1 MGVPPVPL
9 LLNPAGAVIAVGV
22 VSFFVLKEVNR
33 RARAEARAREK
44 TRRAKAE
51 ARRAEAEQDSSSDSD
66 QETHYESDDSD
77 EDEDSESGGSQ
88 TDASDDADEAL
99 ESLLKQWARYL
110 VNRVV
115 HIATTLL
122 RKMALAMLNGRA
134 VLRVNK
140 ESGTLNQRR
149 RCKAER
155 RFFDPR
161 RNRNQQSLLEL
172 LRKIIETRYREQD
185 AEPID
190 WSSSSQPIPVEP
202 VSLAEVSGRML
213 ITAERLFQ
221 QIVLFLSRGEPRV
234 GLPVAFRNLEFRTA
248 FGPWEVYKSGHTY
261 IYSRHRTDACS
272 PPAIMRAD
280 RLGASYVKWVG
291 SYGQIL
297 DFFED
302 LLSRGILTTEYLIH
316 LLIQFSRY
324 HIPVESDGRIT
335 RNMADDLNRIF
346 FLLTAKEQAQWQ
358 SSIFFKWSEWDL
370 GMAVTFARI
379 VLLLKKGAL
388 TLRDV
393 FGPDAPYALYCLKD
407 MYRRNVS
414 VRVVCKKV
422 DRLYGEVFGRPTT
435 AEQAHQDLREVYGGS
450 GESDSDDYSD
460 CSEDDDT
467 CSLSSD
473 FDPF

>member
-172 LRKIIETRYREQD
+172 LRKIIETRSKRNGNLQF
-185 AEPID
+185 
-190 WSSSSQPIPVEP
+190 
-202 VSLAEVSGRML
+202 SLSGVSG
-213 ITAERLFQ
+213 TW
-221 QIVLFLSRGEPRV
+221 VWLSPLRG
-234 GLPVAFRNLEFRTA
+234 
-248 FGPWEVYKSGHTY
+248 
-261 IYSRHRTDACS
+261 
-272 PPAIMRAD
+272 
-280 RLGASYVKWVG
+280 
-291 SYGQIL
+291 
-297 DFFED
+297 
-302 LLSRGILTTEYLIH
+302 LS
-316 LLIQFSRY
+316 
-324 HIPVESDGRIT
+324 
-335 RNMADDLNRIF
+335 F
-346 FLLTAKEQAQWQ
+346 FLRK
-358 SSIFFKWSEWDL
+358 
-370 GMAVTFARI
+370 G
-379 VLLLKKGAL
+379 LLL
-388 TLRDV
+388 
-393 FGPDAPYALYCLKD
+393 FGMFLVL
-407 MYRRNVS
+407 MRRTH
-414 VRVVCKKV
+414 
-422 DRLYGEVFGRPTT
+422 FT
-435 AEQAHQDLREVYGGS
+435 A
-450 GESDSDDYSD
+450 
-460 CSEDDDT
+460 
-467 CSLSSD
+467 
-473 FDPF
+473 